1 MHYSQ
6 ISLVHAYTHVHT
18 HTPMHVSIQ
27 HIQQSQEIPSKLE
40 YFCVKLC
47 NTYLLPHALFTNFSH
62 TCIHACTHTYTHA
75 RIHPA
80 HSAQSQEIPS
90 KLEYFCVKLC
100 NTYLLLHA
108 LFTNFSCTCIHTDE
122 GLHTHTHM
130 YTCIYTHARTHA
142 HLFFS
147 FAVFKARGKPLQ
159 SFRAVPHARLRLNHA
174 TASRL

>member
-6 ISLVHAYTHVHT
+6 ISLVHAYAHVHT
-18 HTPMHVSIQ
+18 HTHV
-27 HIQQSQEIPSKLE
+27 
-40 YFCVKLC
+40 
-47 NTYLLPHALFTNFSH
+47 
-62 TCIHACTHTYTHA
+62 

-108 LFTNFSCTCIHTDE
+108 LFTNFSRTCIRTCTHAYTHARIHPANSAQSQEIPSKLEYFCVKLCNTYLLLHALFTNFSRTCTRTDE
-122 GLHTHTHM
+122 GLHIIHTHA
-130 YTCIYTHARTHA
+130 YTHMHA
-142 HLFFS
+142 HMHTYSLVLPS
-147 FAVFKARGKPLQ
+147 SKPEESLYGPFGQ
-159 SFRAVPHARLRLNHA
+159 SHTRICHLRLNHA